1 VDYVFQFDFIW
12 QSRDELLR
20 GALLTL
26 QLSAETMLFGLL
38 LGVAGAWAKTSR
50 VRLLRGIVQ
59 FYVELIRNTPFLVQL
74 LLIYLGLPRLGLRF
88 SPNGAALLA
97 MVVNLGAYA
106 TEIVRA
112 GIEAVPHGQIE
123 AGRALGLRPWPIF
136 RHIVIMPA
144 LQIVFPA
151 LASQFILVVLGSS
164 VISTISA
171 EELTAI
177 ANNLQSQSF
186 RPFEIYFVV
195 GGIYIGMALG
205 FQAIFFLLQHA
216 LFPSAPAPEDVPI

>member
-1 VDYVFQFDFIW
+1 MIGLPGGAAMHMPARHKW
-12 QSRDELLR
+12 RRRDALGSVGTA
-20 GALLTL
+20 GAGGYLAGLGAAL
-26 QLSAETMLFGLL
+26 ARLFGPKPL
-38 LGVAGAWAKTSR
+38 VAL
-50 VRLLRGIVQ
+50 VR
-59 FYVELIRNTPFLVQL
+59 FYVWIFRGTPLLVQL
-74 LLIYLGLPRLGLRF
+74 FLIYLGLPRLGLRF
-88 SPNGAALLA
+88 TPDGAALLA

-112 GIEAVPHGQIE
+112 GIEAVPRGQIE

-136 RHIVIMPA
+136 RCIIIVPA
-144 LQIVFPA
+144 LQTVFPA

-171 EELTAI
+171 EELTAV

-195 GGIYIGMALG
+195 GGIYLAMSLG
-205 FQAIFFLLQHA
+205 FQAIFA
-216 LFPSAPAPEDVPI
+216 GIERIAFPAAPAAEDTPI

>member
-1 VDYVFQFDFIW
+1 
-12 QSRDELLR
+12 
-20 GALLTL
+20 
-26 QLSAETMLFGLL
+26 M
-38 LGVAGAWAKTSR
+38 
-50 VRLLRGIVQ
+50 
-59 FYVELIRNTPFLVQL
+59 QL
-74 LLIYLGLPRLGLRF
+74 LLIYLGLPRIGLRF

-112 GIEAVPHGQIE
+112 GIEAVPRGQIE

-136 RHIVIMPA
+136 RCIVIMPA
-144 LQIVFPA
+144 LQTVFPA
-151 LASQFILVVLGSS
+151 LTSQFILVVLGSS

-186 RPFEIYFVV
+186 RPFEIYFTV

-205 FQAIFFLLQHA
+205 FQAIFSVLQRA
-216 LFPSAPAPEDVPI
+216 LFPSAPAAEDLPI